1 VKLSGVRVAAGWAL
15 GLLTLALARP
25 SLPSI
30 AAGFSVAVLGE
41 MIRLWASGH
50 IEKTEK
56 LATGGPY
63 AHTRNPLYVGSTLLA
78 LGVAIAAATLVVVAA
93 VVLYFAVFY
102 PAVIAE
108 ESRFM
113 RGKFGEAYDAWA
125 REVPAFFPR
134 ITPGGARTSR
144 FSWARV
150 KKNRE
155 WRTVCALPLL
165 GVLLYLRMK
174 L

>member
-1 VKLSGVRVAAGWAL
+1 VKLSGIRVAAGWAL
-15 GLLTLALARP
+15 GILTIALARP

-30 AAGFSVAVLGE
+30 AAGLSVAAIGE
-41 MIRLWASGH
+41 LVRLWASGH

-78 LGVAIAAATLVVVAA
+78 LGVAIAAHSLIVVAA
-93 VVLYFAVFY
+93 AVVYFAVFY

-113 RGKFGEAYDAWA
+113 RGKFGEEYDAWS
-125 REVPAFFPR
+125 RVVPAFFPR
-134 ITPGGARTSR
+134 VTPGGARTSR

-155 WRTVCALPLL
+155 WRTVCALPILGLL
-165 GVLLYLRMK
+165 FYLRMK

>member
-1 VKLSGVRVAAGWAL
+1 MKLSGVRVTVGYAL

-25 SLPSI
+25 SLSSL
-30 AAGFSVAVLGE
+30 AAGFSVGVLGE
-41 MIRLWASGH
+41 LIRLWASGH

-78 LGVAIAAATLVVVAA
+78 LGVAIAAASVIVVAA
-93 VVLYFAVFY
+93 VVVYFAVFY

-113 RGKFGEAYDAWA
+113 RGKFGADYDAWS

-134 ITPGGARTSR
+134 LTPGGARTSR
-144 FSWARV
+144 FSWERV
-150 KKNRE
+150 NKNRE

-165 GVLLYLRMK
+165 GLLFYLRMR